1 MKTIIKDNF
10 SYKVGQNAK
19 ENWSLI
25 SEAKKKNKNF
35 VWVHLDSVPS
45 GHVIIEDEI
54 PSEEMIVFA
63 CELCKSQSK
72 YDGKVMKFVFTNVDN
87 LKFGE
92 ETGSVYFKNE
102 KYCKTIFV

>member
-1 MKTIIKDNF
+1 MKTIIKDNKT
-10 SYKVGQNAK
+10 YKVGQNAK

-25 SEAKKKNKNF
+25 SETKKKNKDF

-54 PSEEMIVFA
+54 PNEEMIIFA

-72 YDGKVMKFVFTNVDN
+72 YDGKVMKFVFTKIDN

-92 ETGSVYFKNE
+92 ETGSVYFKND
-102 KYCKTIFV
+102 KNCKSIFV